1 MIKIKSK
8 RVKDTLTDEYVAIK
22 YKNKHTNNN
31 EHLVVINH
39 LCALML
45 QHGMN
50 KADLIKYIT
59 NNINNLEVD

>member
-8 RVKDTLTDEYVAIK
+8 RVKDTLTDEYVLIK

-45 QHGMN
+45 QHGIN
-50 KADLIKYIT
+50 KTDLIKYIT
-59 NNINNLEVD
+59 KNINNLEEK

>member
-8 RVKDTLTDEYVAIK
+8 RVKDTLTDEYVTIK

-39 LCALML
+39 LCTLML
-45 QHGMN
+45 QHGMK

-59 NNINNLEVD
+59 NNINNL

>member
-8 RVKDTLTDEYVAIK
+8 RVKDTFSDEYVAIK

-39 LCALML
+39 LCSLML

-59 NNINNLEVD
+59 NNINNL

>member
-8 RVKDTLTDEYVAIK
+8 RVKETLTDEYVSIK

-39 LCALML
+39 LCVLML

-50 KADLIKYIT
+50 KDDLIKCIT
-59 NNINNLEVD
+59 NNINNLEEK